1 MFKNYFRIAVRQLM
15 KQKMYSVVKIGGF
28 ALSIA
33 ACILITLYIKDELN
47 YDKNYARADRIY
59 RVIGVYNDKG
69 KIEKGP
75 SMPAPMGKVLESDFP
90 EVEKAGR
97 TMDNKLFNGAGSNQL
112 RRAGSK
118 ENMYEEGFCFADS
131 SMLDILEIPMVY
143 GDRAHALKDPNT
155 MVISK
160 RKADKYFPGENPV
173 GKVVFLNDNEKKPI
187 TIGGVMQDFP
197 STSHLQYDFLLSLAG
212 VSFWNGEQD
221 TWMASNY
228 DNYVLLRPGTDV
240 TRLEKKMS
248 KNILTKYIIPAL
260 VSSGDKYAEAFLE
273 KASLQLQP
281 VGNIHLKSYDI
292 HDSLSHGDIRF
303 VWLFGAVACFI
314 LIIACINF
322 INLSTAKSANRAK
335 EVGLRKVVGSLRIHI
350 VNQFLTE
357 SVIISLLSFVFALI
371 MAWTLMPYFNTLA
384 GKTLSMPWN
393 EWWFIPVIIASAI
406 IVGVLAGLYPSFYL
420 SAFKPVN
427 VLKGQL
433 SKGSK
438 NPGLRNVLVVF
449 QFTTSIILIIGTIVI
464 FRQTSYILN
473 RKIGFDK
480 DQVIVIQGSNTLK
493 KQVSSFKNELLKLPQ
508 VKGVSISDYLPVS
521 GSKRN
526 GNTFWKEG
534 KTKEEQGEFA
544 QMWVIDNDYIQ
555 TMGMKIAAGRNFMK
569 DLSSDSQSAVIIN
582 QTMAR
587 KLGLKD
593 PVGKRITNG
602 QVFNIIGVVED
613 FNFESMKDDIGGLC
627 MRLGNSPS
635 VVSVKVNTADMKTA
649 VASIGA
655 VWKSFMPNQQIRYSF
670 LDESFAN
677 MYADVQ
683 RMQSIFTSF
692 AVLAIIIACLG
703 LFALSAFLA
712 EQRSK
717 EISIRKVLGASVTQ
731 VTSLLSKDF
740 VKLVLI
746 AIVIASPVAWWA
758 MNKWLQDFAYRAPI
772 SWWIFLVAGVLVI
785 FIALATIS
793 FQAIKAAIANP
804 IKSLRS
810 E

>member
-1 MFKNYFRIAVRQLM
+1 M
-15 KQKMYSVVKIGGF
+15 
-28 ALSIA
+28 SIA

-47 YDKNYARADRIY
+47 YDKNYPQADRIY
-59 RVIGVYNDKG
+59 RIIGVYNDKG

-75 SMPAPMGKVLESDFP
+75 SMPAPIKKVLESDFP

-97 TMDNKLFNGAGSNQL
+97 LMSSALFNGAGSNQL
-112 RRAGSK
+112 RIAGRK
-118 ENMYEEGFCFADS
+118 ENMFEEGFCFADS
-131 SMLDILEIPMVY
+131 SMLDILDVQMLY
-143 GDRAHALKDPNT
+143 GDRAHALKDPFT

-173 GKVVFLNDNEKKPI
+173 GKLVFFNNNEKKPI
-187 TIGGVMQDFP
+187 KIGGVMQDFP
-197 STSHLQYDFLLSLAG
+197 STSHLQYDFFITMTG

-228 DNYVLLRPGTDV
+228 DTYILLRPGTHIAQ
-240 TRLEKKMS
+240 LEKKLS
-248 KNILTKYIIPAL
+248 TGILTKYYIPAM
-260 VSSGDKYAEAFLE
+260 VREGNKYAGDLLQ
-273 KASLQLQP
+273 KASIQLQA
-281 VGNIHLKSYDI
+281 VSDIHLKSYDI

-303 VWLFGAVACFI
+303 VWLFGAIACFI

-350 VNQFLTE
+350 VNQFLIE
-357 SVIISLLSFVFALI
+357 SVVISLFSFVFALI
-371 MAWTLMPYFNTLA
+371 ISWTLMPYFNTLS
-384 GKTLSMPWN
+384 GKTLAMPWS
-393 EWWFIPVIIASAI
+393 EWWFIPVILASAV

-438 NPGLRNVLVVF
+438 HPGLRNVLVVF

-464 FRQTSYILN
+464 FKQTSYILN

-480 DQVIVIQGSNTLK
+480 DQVVVVQGSNTLG
-493 KQVSSFKNELLKLPQ
+493 KQVGSFKDELLKLPQ
-508 VKGVSISDYLPVS
+508 VKSVSISDYLPVLKAD
-521 GSKRN
+521 SKRN

-534 KTKEEQGEFA
+534 RVKEESGEFG
-544 QMWVIDNDYIQ
+544 QMWVVDVDYLQ
-555 TMGMKIAAGRNFMK
+555 TMGMKLAQGRNFSK
-569 DLSSDSQSAVIIN
+569 GLSSDSQSAVIIN
-582 QTMAR
+582 QTMAN
-587 KLGLKD
+587 KLGLKE

-602 QVFNIIGVVED
+602 GQVFNVIGVVGD
-613 FNFESMKDDIGGLC
+613 FNFESMKDDIGPLC

-635 VVSVKVNTADMKTA
+635 IVSVKVNTADMKKV

-655 VWKSFMPNQQIRYSF
+655 VWKNFMPNQQIRYSF

-683 RMQSIFTSF
+683 RMQSIFSSF

-703 LFALSAFLA
+703 LFGLSAFLA

-717 EISIRKVLGASVTQ
+717 EISIRKVLGASVSQ

-758 MNKWLQDFAYRAPI
+758 MNKWLQDFVYRTAI
-772 SWWIFLVAGVLVI
+772 SWWIFVAAGLLVV

>member
-1 MFKNYFRIAVRQLM
+1 
-15 KQKMYSVVKIGGF
+15 
-28 ALSIA
+28 LSIA

-47 YDKNYARADRIY
+47 YDKHYARAGNIY

-97 TMDNKLFNGAGSNQL
+97 LMDNQLFGGAGSNQL
-112 RRAGSK
+112 RLAGKK
-118 ENMYEEGFCFADS
+118 ENMFEEGFCFADS
-131 SMLDILEIPMVY
+131 SMLDILEVPMVY

-173 GKVVFLNDNEKKPI
+173 GKVVFLNDNEKKPV
-187 TIGGVMQDFP
+187 TIGGVMPDFP
-197 STSHLQYDFLLSLAG
+197 STSHLQYDFLISLAG

-228 DNYVLLRPGTDV
+228 DNYVLLRPGTNAAQ
-240 TRLEKKMS
+240 LEKKLTTGL
-248 KNILTKYIIPAL
+248 LTKYFIPAM
-260 VSSGDKYAEAFLE
+260 VRSGNKYAKDLLQ
-273 KASLQLQP
+273 KATLQLQP
-281 VGNIHLKSYDI
+281 VGDIHLKSYDI

-350 VNQFLTE
+350 INQFLIE
-357 SVIISLLSFVFALI
+357 SVVISLLSFVFALI
-371 MAWTLMPYFNTLA
+371 VAWTLMPYFNTLA
-384 GKTLSMPWN
+384 GKTLSMPWS
-393 EWWFIPVIIASAI
+393 EWWFIPVILASAV

-464 FRQTSYILN
+464 FKQTSYILN

-480 DQVIVIQGSNTLK
+480 DQVVVVQGSNTLG

-508 VKGVSISDYLPVS
+508 VKGVSISDYLPVVKAD
-521 GSKRN
+521 SKRN

-534 KTKEEQGEFA
+534 KVKEESGEFA
-544 QMWVIDNDYIQ
+544 QMWVIDADYIQ
-555 TMGMKIAAGRNFMK
+555 TMGMKLVQGRNFSK
-569 DLSSDSQSAVIIN
+569 GLSSDSQSAVIIN
-582 QTMAR
+582 QTMVN

-602 QVFNIIGVVED
+602 GEVFNVIGVVED
-613 FNFESMKDDIGGLC
+613 FNFQSMKDDIGGLC
-627 MRLGNSPS
+627 MRFGNSPS
-635 VVSVKVNTADMKTA
+635 MVSVKVNTADMKKA
-649 VASIGA
+649 VASIAA
-655 VWKSFMPNQQIRYSF
+655 VWTSFMPNQQIRYSF

-683 RMQSIFTSF
+683 RMQSIFSSF

-758 MNKWLQDFAYRAPI
+758 MNKWLQDFAYRVPI
-772 SWWIFLVAGVLVI
+772 SWWIFLVAGALVI

-804 IKSLRS
+804 IKRLRS

>member
-1 MFKNYFRIAVRQLM
+1 M
-15 KQKMYSVVKIGGF
+15 
-28 ALSIA
+28 SIA

-47 YDKNYARADRIY
+47 YDKHYARAGNIY

-97 TMDNKLFNGAGSNQL
+97 LMDNQLFGGAGSNQL
-112 RRAGSK
+112 RLAGKK
-118 ENMYEEGFCFADS
+118 ENMFEEGFCFADS
-131 SMLDILEIPMVY
+131 SMLDILEVPMVY

-173 GKVVFLNDNEKKPI
+173 GKVVFLNDNEKKPV
-187 TIGGVMQDFP
+187 TIGGVMPDFP
-197 STSHLQYDFLLSLAG
+197 STSHLQYDFLISLAG

-228 DNYVLLRPGTDV
+228 DNYVLLRPGTNAAQ
-240 TRLEKKMS
+240 LEKKLTTGL
-248 KNILTKYIIPAL
+248 LTKYFIPAM
-260 VSSGDKYAEAFLE
+260 VRSGNKYAKDLLQ
-273 KASLQLQP
+273 KATLQLQP
-281 VGNIHLKSYDI
+281 VGDIHLKSYDI

-350 VNQFLTE
+350 INQFLIE
-357 SVIISLLSFVFALI
+357 SVVISLLSFVFALI
-371 MAWTLMPYFNTLA
+371 VAWTLMPYFNTLA
-384 GKTLSMPWN
+384 GKTLSMPWS
-393 EWWFIPVIIASAI
+393 EWWFIPVILASAV

-464 FRQTSYILN
+464 FKQTSYILN

-480 DQVIVIQGSNTLK
+480 DQVVVVQGSNTLG

-508 VKGVSISDYLPVS
+508 VKGVSISDYLPVVKAD
-521 GSKRN
+521 SKRN

-534 KTKEEQGEFA
+534 KVKEESGEFA
-544 QMWVIDNDYIQ
+544 QMWVIDADYIQ
-555 TMGMKIAAGRNFMK
+555 TMGMKLVQGRNFSK
-569 DLSSDSQSAVIIN
+569 GLSSDSQSAVIIN
-582 QTMAR
+582 QTMVN

-602 QVFNIIGVVED
+602 GEVFNVIGVVED
-613 FNFESMKDDIGGLC
+613 FNFQSMKDDIGGLC
-627 MRLGNSPS
+627 MRFGNSPS
-635 VVSVKVNTADMKTA
+635 MVSVKVNTADMKKA
-649 VASIGA
+649 VASIAA
-655 VWKSFMPNQQIRYSF
+655 VWTSFMPNQQIRYSF

-683 RMQSIFTSF
+683 RMQSIFSSF

-758 MNKWLQDFAYRAPI
+758 MNKWLQDFAYRVPI
-772 SWWIFLVAGVLVI
+772 SWWIFLVAGALVI

-804 IKSLRS
+804 IKRLRS